1 MKEKGM
7 YLLLLCLVT
16 LDAWSQTP
24 KNVTQLDNESKESLW
39 SSTSAI
45 IFVAVLILLLI
56 VGRTWSKKIHEKR
69 DELSNK
75 DKEK

>member
-1 MKEKGM
+1 MKGKGI
-7 YLLLLCLVT
+7 YLLTFCLIT
-16 LDAWSQTP
+16 LNGWSQTP
-24 KNVTQLDNESKESLW
+24 QNVTQLDDENKESLW

-75 DKEK
+75 DKER